1 MPVTKSAKKAL
12 KTSTR
17 RHEENLLHRAAY
29 KGAIKAIKKAVIA
42 GEGSAA
48 ELLSKAQSTL
58 DVAAKR
64 NTIHKNKAS
73 RLKSRMAK
81 QIAALTST
89 NPAKKVEPKK
99 KAAPK
104 KATAKKTVAKP
115 AAKKATPKK
124 VATPKK

>member
-12 KTSTR
+12 KTSIR
-17 RHEENLLHRAAY
+17 RHEENLLHKAAY

-42 GEGSAA
+42 GEGTPT

-81 QIAALTST
+81 HLATMGTEPVKAVKPAA
-89 NPAKKVEPKK
+89 KK

-104 KATAKKTVAKP
+104 KKV
-115 AAKKATPKK
+115 AAKK
-124 VATPKK
+124 